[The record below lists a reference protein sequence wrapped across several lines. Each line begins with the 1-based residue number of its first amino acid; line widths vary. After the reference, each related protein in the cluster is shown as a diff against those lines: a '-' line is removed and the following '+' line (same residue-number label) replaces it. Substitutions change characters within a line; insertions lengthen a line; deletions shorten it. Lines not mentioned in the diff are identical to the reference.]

1 VTEISLIVAAADNDV
16 IGADGGLP
24 WRLSDDLRRFKALT
38 LGHTVIMGRKTFESI
53 GKGLTGRRNLV
64 VSRNP
69 EFRPEGA
76 QRVPSLD
83 AAFAE
88 AGPTGDVFVIGGAE
102 IYRQA
107 MPRAEKIFLTLVHAS
122 PEGDVHFP
130 LPEGDAWALVS
141 TELRGADDRNE
152 FATEFRVYQRREKE
166 KKDLGLGGA

>member
-1 VTEISLIVAAADNDV
+1 MSIALVVAVAENGV
-16 IGADGGLP
+16 IGRDNALP
-24 WRLSDDLRRFKALT
+24 WRLSADLRRFKALT

-76 QRVPSLD
+76 TRVPSLE
-83 AAFAE
+83 AAFTE
-88 AGPTGDVFVIGGAE
+88 AGPTGEVFVIGGAD

-107 MPRAEKIFLTLVHAS
+107 MPRAEKIYLTLVHAS
-122 PEGDVHFP
+122 PEGDAHFP
-130 LPEGDAWALVS
+130 LPEGNAWALVS

-152 FATEFRVYQRREKE
+152 FAVGVSGLQRRKRR
-166 KKDLGLGGA
+166 KGLRT

>member
-1 VTEISLIVAAADNDV
+1 VTVALVVAVADNGV
-16 IGADGGLP
+16 IGRENALP
-24 WRLSDDLRRFKALT
+24 WRLSADLRRFKALT

-76 QRVPSLD
+76 TRVPSLE

-88 AGPTGDVFVIGGAE
+88 AGPTGEVFVIGGAE

-107 MPRAEKIFLTLVHAS
+107 MPRAEQIYLTLVHAS
-122 PEGDVHFP
+122 PEGDAHFP
-130 LPEGDAWALVS
+130 LPEEEEWTLVS
-141 TELRGADDRNE
+141 TELLGADDKNE
-152 FATEFRVYQRREKE
+152 FATEFRVYQRKRKE
-166 KKDLGLGGA
+166 K

>member
-1 VTEISLIVAAADNDV
+1 VTIALVVAVAENGV
-16 IGADGGLP
+16 IGRENALP
-24 WRLSDDLRRFKALT
+24 WRLSTDLRRFKALT

-76 QRVPSLD
+76 TRVPSLD

-88 AGPTGDVFVIGGAE
+88 AGPTGNVFVIGGAE

-107 MPRAEKIFLTLVHAS
+107 MLRAEKIFLTLVHAS

-130 LPEGDAWALVS
+130 LPDGDEWALVS
-141 TELRGADDRNE
+141 TELHGADDKNE
-152 FATEFRVYQRREKE
+152 YSSEFRVYHRRR
-166 KKDLGLGGA
+166 